1 MAIVSR
7 MSDNTRKGLGLL
19 AIAAALWIV
28 SLGGD
33 NPFME
38 VVSGAAVLFAL
49 GGLLV
54 AALGLLRD

>member
-1 MAIVSR
+1 

-19 AIAAALWIV
+19 AVAAALWIV

-33 NPFME
+33 NQFMK

-54 AALGLLRD
+54 VAIGLLRD